1 MGNVAF
7 AGGGIVMV
15 ENLKKYLKRYFSN
28 GPRTAIFTALI
39 VLVVLTS
46 VIFSMRKT
54 IIVSVDGS
62 EKKITTFSSSCRS
75 ALKSNGIVV
84 GPKDKT
90 TPSLDSK
97 VENQGKISITRAVKV
112 SVAVDGKELNVQS
125 SEDNVDKMLQ
135 AEGLGLQEFDKVS
148 PSRDMALKDGL
159 KVVVTRVQTKDIKE
173 TKPVDYTT
181 TIKND
186 EEMEQGN
193 KKVVQEGQPGEKET
207 VTRIIYENG
216 KEVSKKIISEIIKKQ
231 PVEKIVAMGTLKVYT
246 PSRGDKVI
254 YSDSLRMRATAY
266 TADYASTGK
275 SPGDSGFG
283 VTASGSI
290 AKRNSGSYSSVA
302 VDPRVIP
309 LGTKLYI
316 EGYGYG
322 IAEDTG
328 GAIIGNKIDL
338 FFNSSSEVDNWG
350 ARWVNVYV
358 VK

>member
-1 MGNVAF
+1 
-7 AGGGIVMV
+7 MV
-15 ENLKKYLKRYFSN
+15 ENLKKYLKKYFSN
-28 GPRTAIFTALI
+28 GPRTAIATVLI
-39 VLVVLTS
+39 MVVILTT
-46 VIFSMRKT
+46 VIFNMRKT

-62 EKKITTFSSSCRS
+62 EKTITTFTSSCRT
-75 ALKSNGIVV
+75 ALENNGVIV

-90 TPSLDSK
+90 TPSLDSII
-97 VENQGKISITRAVKV
+97 ENQGKILIKRAVKV
-112 SVAVDGKELNVQS
+112 AVDVDGKQISIQS
-125 SEDNVDKMLQ
+125 SEDNVEKMLQ

-148 PSRDMALKDGL
+148 PSKDMALKDGL
-159 KVVVTRVQTKDIKE
+159 KVVVTRVQTKDVKE
-173 TKPVDYTT
+173 VKPIDYTT

-186 EEMEQGN
+186 EEMEEGN

-216 KEVSKKIISEIIKKQ
+216 KEVSKKVISEIIKKQ
-231 PVEKIVAMGTLKVYT
+231 PVEKIVAMGALKVYT
-246 PSRGDKVI
+246 PSRGGKVI

-266 TADYASTGK
+266 TADYDSTGK

-283 VTASGSI
+283 ITATGAV
-290 AKRNSGSYSSVA
+290 AKRNRDSYSSVA

-322 IAEDTG
+322 VAEDTG
-328 GAIIGNKIDL
+328 GAIKGNKIDL

-350 ARWVNVYV
+350 VRWVNVYV